1 MENIAHIAE
10 HVLEHSV
17 SDTLYLI
24 PFLFV
29 TYLLMEWLEHKTAG
43 RTQEAI
49 RHAGAAGPVVGALLG
64 VVPQCGFSAMAA
76 TLWAGRV
83 ITLGTLFA
91 VFLSTSDEMLPI
103 FLAEQVP
110 ATTILSVMGAKVVVG
125 MVMGFIVD
133 AAMRLARRDR
143 QDLRIHE
150 LCERDNCGC
159 HEDCAACEEN
169 PALVYGHHDDA
180 LAAACARAAS
190 DAEARADHAALKA
203 ATEYE
208 GLLGDLAA
216 HAEHPADA
224 VADSTHDHVRGCCS
238 HDHSHDHDH
247 GWKGIAKS
255 ALVHTVQVTVFIFV
269 ITLALNAVLEVVG
282 EDVLADFL
290 GANPTVSVL
299 ASALV
304 GLIPNCAASVVI
316 AELYLEGVL
325 GSRGKILNIIIREL
339 EAVAKKYG
347 KPRRTILLYADEL
360 EEVEIKEEIPDY
372 PVHLFFTKEG
382 YFKKITPQSLR
393 MSGDHKLKEGDGL
406 SQQLEGQ
413 NSGELLFF

>member
-110 ATTILSVMGAKVVVG
+110 ATTILSIMGAKVVVG

-133 AAMRLARRDR
+133 AALRLARRDR

-180 LAAACARAAS
+180 LAAAGARAAS
-190 DAEARADHAALKA
+190 DAEARADHAALEA
-203 ATEYE
+203 ATEPE

-216 HAEHPADA
+216 
-224 VADSTHDHVRGCCS
+224 DSSAHGHGCCA

-247 GWKGIAKS
+247 GWKGIVKS

-325 GSRGKILNIIIREL
+325 GSGAMLAGLLVSAGVGLLVLVRANRHWRQNLAI
-339 EAVAKKYG
+339 VAG
-347 KPRRTILLYADEL
+347 LY
-360 EEVEIKEEIPDY
+360 VTGVIW
-372 PVHLFFTKEG
+372 
-382 YFKKITPQSLR
+382 
-393 MSGDHKLKEGDGL
+393 GL
-406 SQQLEGQ
+406 IATGLGVT
-413 NSGELLFF
+413 F

>member
-49 RHAGAAGPVVGALLG
+49 RHAGAAGPVGGALLG

-91 VFLSTSDEMLPI
+91 
-103 FLAEQVP
+103 
-110 ATTILSVMGAKVVVG
+110 
-125 MVMGFIVD
+125 
-133 AAMRLARRDR
+133 
-143 QDLRIHE
+143 
-150 LCERDNCGC
+150 
-159 HEDCAACEEN
+159 
-169 PALVYGHHDDA
+169 

-203 ATEYE
+203 ATESE

-216 HAEHPADA
+216 
-224 VADSTHDHVRGCCS
+224 DSSAHGHGCCA

-247 GWKGIAKS
+247 GWKGIVKS

-325 GSRGKILNIIIREL
+325 GSGAMLAGLLVSAGVGLLVLVRANRHWRQNLAI
-339 EAVAKKYG
+339 VAG
-347 KPRRTILLYADEL
+347 LY
-360 EEVEIKEEIPDY
+360 VTGVIW
-372 PVHLFFTKEG
+372 
-382 YFKKITPQSLR
+382 
-393 MSGDHKLKEGDGL
+393 GL
-406 SQQLEGQ
+406 IATGLGVT
-413 NSGELLFF
+413 F